1 MNQPLSGSAMFQVY
15 SASGALLAEVGVAS
29 ATPLKQFNLIADS
42 MSFFDTGIALANPN
56 EENQDS
62 YVSATLRDKSGA
74 EVSSAGF
81 LLGVNKH
88 RALFL
93 TELFP
98 KVPNIDEFE
107 GTISFGT
114 SIAVVP
120 LSLRSVAEKLTSVPT
135 LRRVHGFSPQSVFE
149 PVQDLAGTAP
159 GIRAKGW

>member
-88 RALFL
+88 RALFRAL
-93 TELFP
+93 PESAQYRRIRGNHFVRH
-98 KVPNIDEFE
+98 KHRGRAAF
-107 GTISFGT
+107 
-114 SIAVVP
+114 AP
-120 LSLRSVAEKLTSVPT
+120 LGS
-135 LRRVHGFSPQSVFE
+135 
-149 PVQDLAGTAP
+149 
-159 GIRAKGW
+159 